1 MMSAISAKIH
11 NKNASVIILERNNEI
26 GKKLKLTGGGR
37 CNVTANVSNQI
48 VIESTPKN
56 GKFLFSSLSNFNTL
70 DIQNFFIKEGCQL
83 IVEEHNRVFPKSGKS
98 IDIINTLLEKV
109 KSLDIEILYNTLVN
123 QIDIETKTLM
133 SSSGNIHYDY
143 LIIATGGKTYPHT
156 GSDGIGYEIAKKIGH
171 SITDLIPAE
180 VPLVSNDIFIQNKTL
195 QGLSFKDLRVDIL
208 YNNKVK
214 KSIVHD
220 LIFTHFGL
228 SGPAA
233 LRASFYVQN
242 ILEKE
247 QPVKLHIDFL
257 PSTSF
262 DELLIYKE
270 NELFDFFSNRQLP
283 KRLISY
289 IKEIS
294 NSTEDIIR
302 NIKKFEINIY
312 TTRGFNQA
320 FVTNGGISLK
330 EIDPKTMK
338 SKLNDYVSFC
348 GEILDMNSYTGGFNI
363 TSAFTTGYTAGKF
376 ALSNKN

>member
-83 IVEEHNRVFPKSGKS
+83 IVEDHNRVFPKSGKS

-302 NIKKFEINIY
+302 NIKKLEINIY
-312 TTRGFNQA
+312 TTKGFNQA

-348 GEILDMNSYTGGFNI
+348 GEILDINSYTGGFNI

>member
-348 GEILDMNSYTGGFNI
+348 GEILDINSYTGGFNI